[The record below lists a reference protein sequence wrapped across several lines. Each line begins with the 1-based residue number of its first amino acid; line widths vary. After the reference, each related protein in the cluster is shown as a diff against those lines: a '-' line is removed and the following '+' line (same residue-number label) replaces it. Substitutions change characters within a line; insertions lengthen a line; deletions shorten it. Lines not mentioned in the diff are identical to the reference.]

1 MLAIYCIFHTKL
13 AAAMTPPTV
22 RPVLTAYGRALRSQF
37 TGPMLRLS
45 FIPFLLSMVLW
56 GFLLYFG
63 YEPFRDYVATLFAAY
78 NGYGASSS
86 FLGISGMGVLKTI
99 IVPLLSMLVLL
110 PLMIV
115 TSMVFMGV
123 AGMPPIVRHVS
134 QRQYPDLEM
143 KRGGSF
149 MGSVMINL
157 TGFAVFVPLWI
168 VSLPLYAF
176 APLAV
181 LAQVLLWGWLTS
193 RVMAYDALADHA
205 SDAEMATIVRSHRRP
220 LMIIGMISGA
230 AGALPGLA
238 WIGGA
243 VVSVLLFPLLA
254 ALSVWLFTLVFIFTG
269 LWYQYYC
276 LQALEEL
283 RAQQPVAMPAQP
295 DGADH
300 AIPR

>member
-1 MLAIYCIFHTKL
+1 
-13 AAAMTPPTV
+13 MTSPTV

-37 TGPMLRLS
+37 TGSMLTLS
-45 FIPFLLSMVLW
+45 IIPTILSLILW
-56 GFLLYFG
+56 GVLLYFG
-63 YEPFRDYVATLFAAY
+63 YEPFRDYVGRLFASY
-78 NGYGASSS
+78 DGYGASSS
-86 FLGISGMGVLKTI
+86 FLGFSGLGALKAI

-115 TSMVFMGV
+115 TSMIFMGV

-134 QRQYPDLEM
+134 NRLYPKLEM
-143 KRGGSF
+143 KKGGSF

-157 TGFAVFVPLWI
+157 TGYLIFVPLWLL
-168 VSLPLYAF
+168 SLPLYVF
-176 APLAV
+176 APAAV

-205 SDAEMATIVRSHRRP
+205 SAEEMATIVRAHRRP
-220 LMIIGMISGA
+220 LMLIGMISGA

-243 VVSVLLFPLLA
+243 VVSVLLFPFLA
-254 ALSVWLFTLVFIFTG
+254 AISVWLFTLVFIFTG

-283 RAQQPVAMPAQP
+283 RA
-295 DGADH
+295 GA
-300 AIPR
+300 AA

>member
-1 MLAIYCIFHTKL
+1 
-13 AAAMTPPTV
+13 MTPPTV
-22 RPVLTAYGRALRSQF
+22 RPVLTAYGRALQSQF

-45 FIPFLLSMVLW
+45 FVPFFLSIILW
-56 GFLLYFG
+56 GLLLYFG
-63 YEPFRDYVATLFAAY
+63 FVPFRDYVAALFAQ
-78 NGYGASSS
+78 YGGSVASGS
-86 FLGISGMGVLKTI
+86 FMGISTMGVLKTF
-99 IVPLLSMLVLL
+99 IVPALSMLILL

-115 TSMVFMGV
+115 TSKVFMGV

-134 QRQYPDLEM
+134 ERQYPKLEM

-149 MGSVMINL
+149 MGSVMINV
-157 TGFAVFVPLWI
+157 TGFVVFIPLWLM
-168 VSLPLYAF
+168 SLPLYAI

-205 SDAEMATIVRSHRRP
+205 SPQEMATIVRSHRRP
-220 LMIIGMISGA
+220 LMLIGMISGA

-243 VVSVLLFPLLA
+243 LVSVLLFPILA

-283 RAQQPVAMPAQP
+283 RARAPGATSLTNNGPA
-295 DGADH
+295 H
-300 AIPR
+300 V

>member
-1 MLAIYCIFHTKL
+1 
-13 AAAMTPPTV
+13 MTPSTA

-45 FIPFLLSMVLW
+45 ILPFLLSLVLW
-56 GFLLYFG
+56 GLLLYFG
-63 YEPFRDYVATLFAAY
+63 YEPFRDYVATLFASY
-78 NGYGASSS
+78 NGYGASST
-86 FLGISGMGVLKTI
+86 FLGFSGMGVLKAI

-115 TSMVFMGV
+115 TSMIFMGV

-134 QRQYPDLEM
+134 ARQYPKLEM

-157 TGFAVFVPLWI
+157 TGYLVFVPLWLL
-168 VSLPLYAF
+168 SLPLYAF

-205 SDAEMATIVRSHRRP
+205 SAQEMATIVRAHRRP
-220 LMIIGMISGA
+220 LMLIGMVSGA

-238 WIGGA
+238 WVGGA
-243 VVSVLLFPLLA
+243 IVSVLLFPILA
-254 ALSVWLFTLVFIFTG
+254 ALSVWLFTMVFIFTG

-283 RAQQPVAMPAQP
+283 RAQASPAQP
-295 DGADH
+295 LPA
-300 AIPR
+300 